1 MNSLDSFSESE
12 STNTTVPTENV
23 PHWPESEK
31 FNDDLLCR
39 SHREYLSLYT
49 STTEKLLLHSKM
61 LQT

>member
-39 SHREYLSLYT
+39 SHREYLSLPTLVQQRNCSYIA
-49 STTEKLLLHSKM
+49 K
-61 LQT
+61 